1 MTARQIVSIWLPK
14 LAIERWEKARPD
26 SAAAPTSLVSE
37 GTHGLVIEA
46 VNAAAQDAGV
56 KAGGRF
62 ADARAIC
69 PELAAQPHDAEGD
82 AALLER
88 LTLWCRRWGPWSAL
102 DGADGL
108 LIDTSGAAHLFGG
121 EAAALADMTARIG
134 AAGYSARAAMAP
146 TAAAAWALARYA
158 DNPGVHLED
167 VAATLAPLPVAALR
181 LDGATVLLLKRLGL
195 KTIGD
200 LAAVPREGLVRRFR
214 NRRDPAANPLIRIDQ
229 ALGRAQEAIPAL
241 ETEPPQRAFA
251 RVAEPILHVSI
262 LLPVL
267 EGLSERLSVSLRK
280 RHRGARRLGFEAFRV
295 DGHVARL
302 EAELARPTR
311 DPAHMTKLFTERL
324 EGLEAGFG
332 FDAFALTAL
341 WHEALD
347 AAQPDLSGEVADDA
361 LLAGMI
367 DRLVVRLGRRNV
379 RVPEP
384 RESHMPERSVRWR
397 SAVDADLASPPRAGP
412 NRTPRQLPLPFH
424 QRPLRLLDSPEPISV
439 LYITPE
445 GVPRRFTWR
454 RAQHEVV
461 RVEGPERIA
470 PEWWREKST
479 ARLRDY
485 YRVEDEA
492 GGRYWIYRNGLVGD
506 GRGGAPD
513 WYLHGLF
520 A

>member
-1 MTARQIVSIWLPK
+1 M
-14 LAIERWEKARPD
+14 
-26 SAAAPTSLVSE
+26 
-37 GTHGLVIEA
+37 IEA
-46 VNAAAQDAGV
+46 VNAAATAAGV
-56 KAGGRF
+56 KPSARF

-69 PELAAQPHDAEGD
+69 PELQSVPHDPQAD

-88 LTLWCRRWGPWSAL
+88 LTAWSRRWGPWTAL

-108 LIDTSGAAHLFGG
+108 LVDTSGAAHLFGG
-121 EAAALADMTARIG
+121 EAQAIAQMLRSISAI
-134 AAGYSARAAMAP
+134 GYSVNAAMAP

-158 DNPGVHLED
+158 SSGVYLTD
-167 VAATLAPLPVAALR
+167 LPAALAPLPVAALR
-181 LDGATVLLLKRLGL
+181 LDAATVLLLKRLGL

-200 LAAVPREGLVRRFR
+200 LLAVPREGLVRRFR
-214 NRRDPAANPLIRIDQ
+214 NRRDPAANPLIRLDQ
-229 ALGRAQEAIPAL
+229 ALGGAHEAIPAL
-241 ETEPPQRAFA
+241 ESEPVQRAA
-251 RVAEPILHVSI
+251 TRVAEPILHVAI

-267 EGLSERLSVSLRK
+267 ETLSQRLAASLRQ
-280 RHRGARRLGFEAFRV
+280 RHRGARRLGFEAFRI

-311 DPAHMTKLFTERL
+311 DPAHMVKLFAERL

-347 AAQPDLSGEVADDA
+347 AAQPDLSGEVAGDA
-361 LLAGMI
+361 LLASMI

-379 RVPEP
+379 RVPQP
-384 RESHMPERSVRWR
+384 RESHMPERSVRWV
-397 SAVDADLASPPRAGP
+397 SAVDMASSPRPRPETAPARLNAKAPHQLA
-412 NRTPRQLPLPFH
+412 LPFH
-424 QRPLRLLDSPEPISV
+424 QRPLRLLDNPEPISV

-454 RAQHEVV
+454 RVQHEVIK
-461 RVEGPERIA
+461 VEGPERIA
-470 PEWWREKST
+470 PEWWREKGT

-485 YRVEDEA
+485 YRVEDAA
-492 GGRYWIYRNGLVGD
+492 GARYWIYRGGLIGD

>member
-26 SAAAPTSLVSE
+26 SAAAPIALVSE

-46 VNAAAQDAGV
+46 VNAAAQGAGV

-69 PELAAQPHDAEGD
+69 PELASQPHDAEGD

-241 ETEPPQRAFA
+241 ETEPPQR
-251 RVAEPILHVSI
+251 
-262 LLPVL
+262 
-267 EGLSERLSVSLRK
+267 
-280 RHRGARRLGFEAFRV
+280 
-295 DGHVARL
+295 
-302 EAELARPTR
+302 
-311 DPAHMTKLFTERL
+311 
-324 EGLEAGFG
+324 
-332 FDAFALTAL
+332 
-341 WHEALD
+341 
-347 AAQPDLSGEVADDA
+347 
-361 LLAGMI
+361 
-367 DRLVVRLGRRNV
+367 
-379 RVPEP
+379 
-384 RESHMPERSVRWR
+384 
-397 SAVDADLASPPRAGP
+397 
-412 NRTPRQLPLPFH
+412 
-424 QRPLRLLDSPEPISV
+424 
-439 LYITPE
+439 
-445 GVPRRFTWR
+445 
-454 RAQHEVV
+454 
-461 RVEGPERIA
+461 
-470 PEWWREKST
+470 
-479 ARLRDY
+479 
-485 YRVEDEA
+485 
-492 GGRYWIYRNGLVGD
+492 
-506 GRGGAPD
+506 
-513 WYLHGLF
+513 
-520 A
+520 

>member
-1 MTARQIVSIWLPK
+1 M
-14 LAIERWEKARPD
+14 
-26 SAAAPTSLVSE
+26 SE
-37 GTHGLVIEA
+37 GTHGLAIEA
-46 VNAAAQDAGV
+46 VNAAAMAAGV
-56 KAGGRF
+56 KPGARF

-69 PELAAQPHDAEGD
+69 PELVAEPHDPQGD
-82 AALLER
+82 AALIER
-88 LTLWCRRWGPWSAL
+88 LTVWSRRWGPWTAL

-121 EAAALADMTARIG
+121 EEETIAQMLRSISQI
-134 AAGYSARAAMAP
+134 GYSAGAAMAP

-158 DNPGVHLED
+158 GPGVYLTD
-167 VAATLAPLPVAALR
+167 LPRALAPLPVAALR
-181 LDGATVLLLKRLGL
+181 LDVATVLLLKRLGL

-200 LAAVPREGLVRRFR
+200 LLAVPREGLVRRFR
-214 NRRDPAANPLIRIDQ
+214 NRRDPTANPLIRLDQ
-229 ALGRAQEAIPAL
+229 ALGGAREAIPAL
-241 ETEPPQRAFA
+241 ETEPPQRAAA

-267 EGLSERLSVSLRK
+267 DSLSQRLSGSLRK
-280 RHRGARRLGFEAFRV
+280 RHRGARRLGFEAFRI

-311 DPAHMTKLFTERL
+311 DPAHMVKLFAERL
-324 EGLEAGFG
+324 EGLDAGFG

-341 WHEALD
+341 WHESLD

-361 LLAGMI
+361 LLASMI

-379 RVPEP
+379 RVPQP
-384 RESHMPERSVRWR
+384 RASHMPERSVLWA
-397 SAVDADLASPPRAGP
+397 SAVDVAAPTGKAGHHH
-412 NRTPRQLPLPFH
+412 QLPLPFH
-424 QRPLRLLDSPEPISV
+424 QRPLRLLDNPEPISV

-461 RVEGPERIA
+461 KVEGPERIA

-485 YRVEDEA
+485 YRVEDA
-492 GGRYWIYRNGLVGD
+492 DGARYWIYRGGLIGD
-506 GRGGAPD
+506 GRGGVPD